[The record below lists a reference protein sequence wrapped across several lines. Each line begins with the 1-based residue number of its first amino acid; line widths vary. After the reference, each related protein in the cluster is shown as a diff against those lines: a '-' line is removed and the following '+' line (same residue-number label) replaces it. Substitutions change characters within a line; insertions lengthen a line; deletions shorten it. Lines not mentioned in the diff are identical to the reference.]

1 MDVSDMAVILFVTGE
16 DLTTDFRVHDIVA
29 REGLS
34 RMLLPDVCA
43 EIELERVDCPQG
55 VPSSITTSQMN
66 LFP

>member
-1 MDVSDMAVILFVTGE
+1 MLCIPFFTVKILMDVSGVAAILFVTGE

-43 EIELERVDCPQG
+43 EVVL
-55 VPSSITTSQMN
+55 
-66 LFP
+66 